1 MFRSF
6 FFSRK
11 WLPWSLGGSLIILWV
26 VWYQVQLSVKIN
38 DWYKNFYDSLQQA
51 LSKPNSV
58 TLDQYMALI
67 FTFVSIATL
76 SIVLAVLLE
85 FFVKHFVF
93 RWRTAMTNF
102 YVDHWQKLRHIEGA
116 SQRVQEDTMRFATI
130 IQKLGVTF
138 IKSILVLVAFLPIL
152 WELSKKVPELPW
164 IGAVDHSLVFVA
176 AIWSIFGTLGLALIG
191 IKLPGLEFNNQR
203 VEAAFRKELVLGEDD
218 ELRAAPPTLKSLFDQ
233 VRTNHFRLYFH
244 YMYFDVAKWGY
255 LQFGVMVP
263 MIALGPAVVTGA
275 ITFGMWRQIANVFD
289 KVENSFQYLVSS
301 WTDIVELISVYK
313 RLRAFEVNVL
323 NDAPITS

>member
-58 TLDQYMALI
+58 SLDQYMALI

-164 IGAVDHSLVFVA
+164 IGTVDHSLVFVA

-218 ELRAAPPTLKSLFDQ
+218 GLRAAPPTLKSLFDQ
-233 VRTNHFRLYFH
+233 VRANHFRLYFH

-301 WTDIVELISVYK
+301 WTDIVELMSVYK

-323 NDAPITS
+323 NDAPVSG

>member
-6 FFSRK
+6 FFSRQ
-11 WLPWSLGGSLIILWV
+11 WLPWSLGGSLLILWV

-58 TLDQYMALI
+58 TIDQYMALI

-130 IQKLGVTF
+130 IQNLGVAF
-138 IKSILVLVAFLPIL
+138 IKSVLVLVAFLPIL
-152 WELSKKVPELPW
+152 WDLSKKVPELPW
-164 IGAVDHSLVFVA
+164 IGPVDHSLVFVA

-191 IKLPGLEFNNQR
+191 IKLPGLQFNNQR

-218 ELRAAPPTLKSLFDQ
+218 DVRGSPPTLKSLFHQ

-263 MIALGPAVVTGA
+263 MIALGPAVVAGA

-313 RLRAFEVNVL
+313 RLRAFEAKL
-323 NDAPITS
+323 LAL